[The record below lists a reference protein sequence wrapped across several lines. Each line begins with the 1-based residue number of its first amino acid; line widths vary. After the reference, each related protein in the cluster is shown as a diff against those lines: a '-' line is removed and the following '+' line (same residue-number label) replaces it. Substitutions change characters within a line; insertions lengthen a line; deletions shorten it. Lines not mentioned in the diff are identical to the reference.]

1 MSVTAINTR
10 NQFKGS
16 VVAINRGPV
25 VSEVEIET
33 PAGIISAVIT
43 TSSIDR
49 LNLRIGDNA
58 LALFKATEV
67 LIAKIGDQTT

>member
-1 MSVTAINTR
+1 MSVAAVNTR

-25 VSEVEIET
+25 VSEIEIET
-33 PAGIISAVIT
+33 PAGIIGAVIT

-49 LNLRIGDNA
+49 LDLRIGDNA

-67 LIAKIGDQTT
+67 LVAKLD

>member
-1 MSVTAINTR
+1 MTVTAVNTR

-16 VVAINRGPV
+16 IVAIHRGPV

-33 PAGIISAVIT
+33 AAGIVSAVV
-43 TSSIDR
+43 TSSSVER
-49 LNLRIGDNA
+49 LNLRLGDEA

-67 LIAKIGDQTT
+67 LIAKLA